1 MANNIDYI
9 NFGKK
14 EIIEELKDLNKQK
27 ASGPDEI
34 SNWILSE
41 CAEEL
46 CEPLQIIFQKSTE
59 QGKLPDI
66 WKKANIVPLYK
77 KGNRQCL
84 LNYRPVSLTSVV
96 CKIIEKLIRKK
107 WVDHLE

>member
-1 MANNIDYI
+1 M
-9 NFGKK
+9 
-14 EIIEELKDLNKQK
+14 NKQK
-27 ASGPDEI
+27 ARGPDEI

-46 CEPLQIIFQKSTE
+46 CKPLQIIFQSSIE

-77 KGNRQCL
+77 KGNRIP
-84 LNYRPVSLTSVV
+84 LNYRPVSLTSVI
-96 CKIIEKLIRKK
+96 CKVI
-107 WVDHLE
+107 